1 MAEHCSQCG
10 LLVDKSSATHSPE
23 VELCR
28 QGNQHA
34 SNDLGLC
41 CNCAR
46 FMKVWDDPKWH
57 RKVAHSTDDVTPSLH
72 GEKKAVDISPDKE
85 VCACD
90 DSTMRLLAGL
100 PTLQETLGDGTR
112 WASPEQ
118 RPAAGGPS

>member
-57 RKVAHSTDDVTPSLH
+57 RKVAHSF
-72 GEKKAVDISPDKE
+72 
-85 VCACD
+85 
-90 DSTMRLLAGL
+90 R
-100 PTLQETLGDGTR
+100 
-112 WASPEQ
+112 
-118 RPAAGGPS
+118 

>member
-1 MAEHCSQCG
+1 MAEQCGQCG

-46 FMKVWDDPKWH
+46 FMRVWDDKRWQ
-57 RKVAHSTDDVTPSLH
+57 RKVVSLPMKYSRACM
-72 GEKKAVDISPDKE
+72 GKKGCQPGQES
-85 VCACD
+85 VC
-90 DSTMRLLAGL
+90 MR
-100 PTLQETLGDGTR
+100 
-112 WASPEQ
+112 
-118 RPAAGGPS
+118 